1 LDVVA
6 NSIFMSSL
14 GLDGSMLI
22 FKKPRTWK
30 EPLLRFLFIWL
41 DKKQYLVICNT

>member
-30 EPLLRFLFIWL
+30 DP
-41 DKKQYLVICNT
+41 